1 MALLLV
7 DNQYPE
13 LLTLL
18 RCLKSNVTLVL
29 FDFEKDTFE
38 SLSDKIPE
46 KGYTHLGILKTPSD
60 SGRYCLIKSFGDS
73 IVVDVEEKDPFLDS
87 WTSFHLLVELCVS
100 RLGVRALDLME
111 PFPSKDIEYL
121 EWEWDLP
128 IRTLPHPVSTQSVS
142 TQSYPWQIDTFDLY
156 FTRDIPPKAKPAK
169 AHEKQILY
177 RLLYRATE
185 SR

>member
-29 FDFEKDTFE
+29 FDFNKDTFE
-38 SLSDKIPE
+38 TLSDKIPE
-46 KGYTHLGILKTPSD
+46 KGYTHLGILKTPSH
-60 SGRYCLIKSFGDS
+60 SGRYCLIHSFGES
-73 IVVDVEEKDPFLDS
+73 IVADVEEKDPFLDS

-121 EWEWDLP
+121 AWEWDLP
-128 IRTLPHPVSTQSVS
+128 IRTLHESIPT
-142 TQSYPWQIDTFDLY
+142 YPWQIDTFDLY
-156 FTRDIPPKAKPAK
+156 FTRDTPKKTTK
-169 AHEKQILY
+169 VYEKQILS
-177 RLLYRATE
+177 RLLYSAFE

>member
-46 KGYTHLGILKTPSD
+46 KGYTHLGILKTPSFSD
-60 SGRYCLIKSFGDS
+60 TYCLIHSFGDS
-73 IVVDVEEKDPFLDS
+73 VVVDVEEKDPFLDT

-111 PFPSKDIEYL
+111 PFLSKDIDYL
-121 EWEWDLP
+121 AWEWDLP
-128 IRTLPHPVSTQSVS
+128 IRTLPQSIPHSV
-142 TQSYPWQIDTFDLY
+142 YPWQIDTFDLY
-156 FTRDIPPKAKPAK
+156 FTRDIPKKPAK
-169 AHEKQILY
+169 AYEKQILS
-177 RLLYRATE
+177 RLLYKSSIE
-185 SR
+185 SI

>member
-7 DNQYPE
+7 DNQYPQ

-38 SLSDKIPE
+38 TLSDKIPE
-46 KGYTHLGILKTPSD
+46 KGYTHLGILKTPSLSD
-60 SGRYCLIKSFGDS
+60 TYCLIQSFGDS
-73 IVVDVEEKDPFLDS
+73 IVADVEEKDPFLDS

-121 EWEWDLP
+121 AWEWDLP
-128 IRTLPHPVSTQSVS
+128 IRTFPESLSSLPTP
-142 TQSYPWQIDTFDLY
+142 SYPWQIDTFDLY
-156 FTRDIPPKAKPAK
+156 FTRDIPKKTVKAY
-169 AHEKQILY
+169 EKQILS
-177 RLLYRATE
+177 RLLY
-185 SR
+185 SDSI

>member
-7 DNQYPE
+7 DNQYPK
-13 LLTLL
+13 LFTLL

-38 SLSDKIPE
+38 TLSDKIPE
-46 KGYTHLGILKTPSD
+46 KGYTHLGILKTPSLSD
-60 SGRYCLIKSFGDS
+60 TYCLINSFGES
-73 IVVDVEEKDPFLDS
+73 IVADVEEKDPFLDS

-121 EWEWDLP
+121 ELGWDLP
-128 IRTLPHPVSTQSVS
+128 IRTLPQPVPHAL
-142 TQSYPWQIDTFDLY
+142 YPWQIDTFDLY
-156 FTRDIPPKAKPAK
+156 FTRDIPKAKPAK
-169 AHEKQILY
+169 AYEKQILH
-177 RLLYRATE
+177 RILYRAFD
-185 SR
+185 SA